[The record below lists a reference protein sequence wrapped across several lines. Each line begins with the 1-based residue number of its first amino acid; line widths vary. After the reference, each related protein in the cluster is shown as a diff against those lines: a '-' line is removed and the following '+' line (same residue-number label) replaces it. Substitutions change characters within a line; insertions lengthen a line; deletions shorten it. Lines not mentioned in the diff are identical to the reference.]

1 MMRGKSRILVLKAT
15 GLSQFVEA
23 EPAFAAIRAAHPDS
37 LIDLL
42 TSHDYGRLAKGA
54 TYFDRVLA
62 AGPFKDAAARKNF
75 LGQLRKQGYAKAYD
89 LDGTQATSMIRKSLS
104 GWRGAQ
110 WVGPK
115 RIINSS
121 SNANELIPSFAGPA
135 MRKMLADA
143 GLEMEER
150 MPDLSWALKGRKD
163 AANMRPSWYGISGEF
178 ALLLPSSDEERRWP
192 AENYAEL
199 ASEMVKRGVT
209 PVLVG
214 NSDMKTFGNTVTQ
227 LMVQIGPKGG
237 ARALVDLT
245 DKTDLAQLAAL
256 AREASFFF
264 SGVTEEVYLTLSLGC
279 PGVLLLHPDQDA
291 EADVLFGRDVV
302 RLTANHMTNLEPD
315 IAIKMLVSMG
325 VLPINRVVRAE
336 DPAEAS
342 FG

>member
-1 MMRGKSRILVLKAT
+1 MMGKSRILVLKAT

-23 EPAFAAIRAAHPDS
+23 EPAFAAIRKAHAGAS
-37 LIDLL
+37 IDLL
-42 TSHDYGRLAKGA
+42 TNHDYGRLAKGA
-54 TYFDRVLA
+54 HYFDRVLA
-62 AGPFKDAAARKNF
+62 AGPFKDSKARKNF
-75 LGQLRKQGYAKAYD
+75 LSQLRKQSYSKIYD
-89 LDGTQATSMIRKSLS
+89 LDGSQASSMIKNALT
-104 GWRGAQ
+104 GWGGAK

-115 RIINSS
+115 KTMNSS
-121 SNANELIPSFAGPA
+121 NMVSELIPSFSGPA
-135 MRKMLADA
+135 MRKMLSDS

-150 MPDLSWALKGRKD
+150 LPDLSWALKGRKD

-178 ALLLPSSDEERRWP
+178 ALLLPSRDENRRWP
-192 AENYAEL
+192 AEHYAEL

-214 NSDMKTFGNTVTQ
+214 NADMKTFGNTVTQ

-279 PGVLLLHPDQDA
+279 PGVLLMHPGENDV
-291 EADVLFGRDVV
+291 ADMLYGRDIV
-302 RLTANHMTNLEPD
+302 RFTAENMNNLEPD
-315 IAIKMLVSMG
+315 VAINMLVSMG
-325 VLPINRVVRAE
+325 VLPAERVARGE
-336 DPAEAS
+336 EPNSLS